1 MKQNILIAALLAGML
16 ALAGCG
22 GGSSSATGSGNT
34 GNTGSTS
41 GPVTLTET
49 GLSYEKDG
57 ANEYRV
63 LKDTPLPTPNGKITC
78 PVDECIIT
86 VAAQGGTPVVTAT
99 GGATFEKTAPPPD
112 PSGTAQPTDSTD
124 PLSPD
129 VLFKVLSGAET
140 IWKAKTDSPVNLDGS
155 KMDAVE
161 GSKTTSAWLRS
172 IGAGATLKKDGDYI
186 YWGLWSDSTKESG
199 SEKVTQGSYGA
210 VMGGGNPYGKKP
222 DSPMNKAGVA
232 VTTATYSGSAVV
244 HYRAKSTDK
253 WTPVNGKTAMLKANF
268 STGMIGGN
276 MATSGGDFGD
286 SINIGDILFR
296 DTSIGSDGQFSGN
309 VENAMSTGETGS
321 WNGQFFGDTTGFTTG
336 TAQNPRKSISV
347 APSRAAATFSMSR
360 PETKTGSTVTQS
372 ALHIRGAFGGPCNPA
387 CQ

>member
-1 MKQNILIAALLAGML
+1 MKQNILIATLLAAML

-22 GGSSSATGSGNT
+22 GGGSSDPKNPPPLPK
-34 GNTGSTS
+34 N
-41 GPVTLTET
+41 PETLTGT

-99 GGATFEKTAPPPD
+99 GGAKFEKTAPPPD

-140 IWKAKTDSPVNLDGS
+140 IWGKKAGELDGA
-155 KMDAVE
+155 KMDIAE

-232 VTTATYSGSAVV
+232 VTTATYSDSGSAVV
-244 HYRAKSTDK
+244 HYRAKSTDP
-253 WTPVNGKTAMLKANF
+253 WTPVVAAKTAMLKANF
-268 STGMIGGN
+268 STGMIGGK
-276 MATSGGDFGD
+276 MATGNNDFGNG
-286 SINIGDILFR
+286 INIGDILFR